1 MKKLFYLVIGL
12 IIATDISAQSD
23 NDQNQNGWKYNGSIG
38 LNFSQTSLT
47 NWSAGGDNS
56 VAGNGLL
63 NANANYTT
71 THWLWQNILNLEYG
85 LTSTKGNG
93 VQKSTD
99 KIDFSTQIG
108 YTTTKIWYYSAMADF
123 KSQFYKGYNYP
134 DKEHYISNFMAP
146 GYVTVSIG
154 IEYKPENKFYSIY
167 FSPVAGKFT
176 FVNDKYLSDLG
187 SFGVDPGK
195 RFKAQVGAY
204 LKPRL
209 EKVIMENVNLVTDAT
224 FFTAYDKSFGN
235 IDVEWN
241 VLINMKI
248 NKLLNASISTTL
260 KYDDDV
266 KYIDS
271 DNVAKGPRVQFKE
284 IIGLGIGYN
293 F

>member
-1 MKKLFYLVIGL
+1 MKKLFNLFIGV
-12 IIATDISAQSD
+12 IIATNLSAKSENEESD
-23 NDQNQNGWKYNGSIG
+23 KGWKYNGNIG
-38 LNFSQTSLT
+38 LNFSQTSFT
-47 NWSAGGDNS
+47 NWASGGDNS
-56 VAGNGLL
+56 VAGNGVL
-63 NANANYTT
+63 NVNANYNTE
-71 THWLWQNILNLEYG
+71 HWLWQNNLNLEYG
-85 LTSTKGNG
+85 LTRTSGYG
-93 VQKSTD
+93 IQKSTD
-99 KIDFSTQIG
+99 KIDFSTLIG

-146 GYVTVSIG
+146 GYVTVSVG
-154 IEYKPENKFYSIY
+154 IEYKPEYKFYSVY

-176 FVNDKYLSDLG
+176 FVNDRYLSDLG

-195 RFKAQVGAY
+195 RFKAQLGVY

-209 EKVIMENVNLVTDAT
+209 EKEIMQNVNLVTNAT

-241 VLINMKI
+241 LLLNMKI
-248 NKLLNASISTTL
+248 NSILNASISTTL

-271 DNVAKGPRVQFKE
+271 NNVMKGPRVQFKE
-284 IIGLGIGYN
+284 VIGVGIGYN